1 MLIILIKKCTFL
13 FIYVLLLSRFFGLH
27 ASWAIGNIPVAIPQ
41 RSSASQHHSSLI
53 LITSDIPVGVGSYCD
68 NSTVIFTSEVE
79 SSMQFCVIVQR
90 LPPLTY
96 QSFLLIYWLLSSRF
110 FRKCP
115 ISGNWDIYARGQNNR
130 SVNNDLLFIHAH
142 HVGLTHVGS
151 TSVWCS
157 FREI

>member
-1 MLIILIKKCTFL
+1 LLIILIKKCTFL

-27 ASWAIGNIPVAIPQ
+27 ASSVTYRSRFLSALPPPQ
-41 RSSASQHHSSLI
+41 HPSSLI
-53 LITSDIPVGVGSYCD
+53 LIISDIPVGVVIV
-68 NSTVIFTSEVE
+68 TVPLSFSRLKWNHPCNFVL
-79 SSMQFCVIVQR
+79 VQR

-110 FRKCP
+110 FWKCP
-115 ISGNWDIYARGQNNR
+115 VSGNRDIYARGQNNR